1 MASTPQQSDVFKF
14 VALRP
19 PTTAN
24 LDAQQVGTTNDARPF
39 TRTVVGMALGRIQE
53 KTPASVI
60 KAVSQVVSENGYT
73 IDDVFDSLVGNL
85 DRVAA
90 YFATVPTGKTKE
102 EVSASLSTPLGSSL
116 PNWENGQNV
125 ALVRDGLW
133 DRFYAFYLLQGKS
146 PQNLEILTGRLRAMH
161 AIAYLARPA
170 TVLTDAILANLIK
183 ATIVLPAEISSLPVE
198 PAAAASATPSGKDT
212 EALVKEYQGYWQDLI
227 SHHQSLDSVKRISLL
242 TNTEIRTHETTA
254 NPSGKLETGT
264 ERKPT
269 QTKTIFLK
277 TTIGVN
283 KEEFNAL
290 SSTGKAVLKN
300 AGITEQNFDVARSF
314 SVMQDQVAASFNKLG
329 SINDPLLLDAMP
341 EEAKLLPGVNLIV
354 GGLLNKKP
362 FWPPMFLPATN
373 ARNLIKPLGIGDLKV
388 VKQTLKKYVAGEVA
402 HIENVLKGEYKERKY
417 RVLDRTENTET
428 IASETS
434 EEKTHDT
441 QTTDRFELKKES
453 DNTIQSQM
461 SLQAGVTV
469 TASYGPVSIGAHADF
484 AYSTSSSDTEKTS
497 SNFAKEIIDKSVTSI
512 QKKTMESRTTKQLHE
527 VEELDTHG
535 LDNKGGGG
543 NISGIY
549 RWVDKHYE
557 AQIYNYGKRMMFEF
571 IIPEPGAFYTYAQ
584 NNNPAKTI
592 TVPNP
597 EPVTITHKDLYAWN
611 YHLFIKKYSVQ
622 GVTVPP
628 NTYKYTSLTTDQ
640 SGVDN
645 GKTISKSTKE
655 LTIADGYLPL
665 YYSFGVSALFQN
677 YPVFEMIIGD
687 DVWDLLNNQHTVHY
701 YSHGQSAIS
710 KYNGFIPVSLSGYDI
725 NAFSLNVAVLSEI
738 TPEYF
743 EDWQIKTYE
752 KIVAAYQALKEQYDQ
767 AVSQVQTNKG
777 VVIQGQNPM
786 INRTI
791 EQTELKKAALKMFM
805 DFSLYGSFDA
815 MKVTATAPPEFD
827 VIDAIGEGK
836 NIQFYEQAFEWE
848 NLTYLFYPYFWGRK
862 SNWVVASN
870 TYDTDPLFT
879 QFLQAGA
886 GRIVVPVH
894 PAYNDAVLYFLER
907 GLVWGGADAP
917 RIDDPLFISISEE
930 LKNQTDDLANAIPEG
945 DPWDVVLPT
954 TLVYLQDD
962 SKLPDF
968 TTP

>member
-1 MASTPQQSDVFKF
+1 MATIPQQSDVFKF

-19 PTTAN
+19 PTTASP
-24 LDAQQVGTTNDARPF
+24 DAQQAGTTTDARPF
-39 TRTVVGMALGRIQE
+39 TRTVVGMALDRIQE
-53 KTPASVI
+53 KTPEGVT
-60 KAVSQVVSENGYT
+60 KAVTQVVSDHGYT
-73 IDDVFDSLVGNL
+73 IDDVFDPQVNDL

-90 YFATVPTGKTKE
+90 YLVTIPPGTTKE
-102 EVSASLSTPLGSSL
+102 EVSAAVAAILGSPVSD
-116 PNWENGQNV
+116 WQKGQNV
-125 ALVRDGLW
+125 AALRDGLW
-133 DRFYAFYLLQGKS
+133 DRFYAFYLLQGVA
-146 PQNLEILTGRLRAMH
+146 PQNLETLTARLRAMH
-161 AIAYLARPA
+161 FIAYLANPA
-170 TVLTDAILANLIK
+170 TILSDTILTSLIK
-183 ATIVLPAEISSLPVE
+183 ATIVLPAELSNLPVT
-198 PAAAASATPSGKDT
+198 PAAPAPGTDPAKDT
-212 EALVKEYQGYWQDLI
+212 TVQMRAYEGYWNDLI
-227 SHHQSLDSVKRISLL
+227 NHYQSLNSVKRVSLL
-242 TNTEIRTHETTA
+242 TNTETNTQETTA
-254 NPSGKLETGT
+254 NPSGQLETGT
-264 ERKPT
+264 HRKPT
-269 QTKTIFLK
+269 LTKTISLK

-283 KEEFNAL
+283 KDEFNAL
-290 SSTGKAVLKN
+290 SSTGKTVLKN

-314 SVMQDQVAASFNKLG
+314 TVLQDQVAASFNQLENIK
-329 SINDPLLLDAMP
+329 DPLLLQAMP
-341 EEAKLLPGVNLIV
+341 EEAKQLPGVELIISGLV
-354 GGLLNKKP
+354 NKGAFWGGPLKFP
-362 FWPPMFLPATN
+362 TS

-417 RVLDRTENTET
+417 RTLDRTENTET
-428 IASETS
+428 HATETT
-434 EEKTHDT
+434 EENTHDN

-453 DNTIQSQM
+453 DKTIQSQM

-497 SNFAKEIIDKSVTSI
+497 SNFAKEIVDKSVTSI
-512 QKKTMESRTTKQLHE
+512 QKKTIDSRTAKQLHE

-535 LDNKGGGG
+535 LDNKSGPG

-571 IIPEPGAFYTYAQ
+571 IIPEPAAFYIYAQ

-597 EPVTITHKDLYAWN
+597 DPVSISHKDLNGWN
-611 YHLFIKKYSVQ
+611 YQSYIKKYSVQ
-622 GVTVPP
+622 GVSVPP
-628 NTYKYTSLTTDQ
+628 HRYKYSSLAIDQ
-640 SGVDN
+640 SGIEN

-655 LTIADGYLPL
+655 LTVPDGYLPL
-665 YYSFGVSALFQN
+665 YYTFGVSALFQN
-677 YPVFEMIIGD
+677 YPVFELIIGD
-687 DVWDLLNNQHTVHY
+687 TVWDLLHNEHTMHY
-701 YSHGQSAIS
+701 YSSGNSVIS
-710 KYNGFIPVSLSGYDI
+710 KYESFIPVSLSGYDI
-725 NAFSLNVAVLSEI
+725 NAFSLNVAVLSEV
-738 TPEYF
+738 TPEFY

-752 KIVAAYQALKEQYDQ
+752 KILAAYQALKEQYDQ

-815 MKVTATAPPEFD
+815 MKAAGTAPPEFD
-827 VIDAIGEGK
+827 VFDAIKEGK

-886 GRIVVPVH
+886 GRVVVPVH
-894 PAYNDAVLYFLER
+894 PAFNDAVLYFLER

-917 RIDDPLFISISEE
+917 RINDPLFMSIAEE
-930 LKNQTDDLANAIPEG
+930 LKNQTDDLDNAIPEG
-945 DPWDVVLPT
+945 DPWDVILPT

-962 SKLPDF
+962 SKLPDYES
-968 TTP
+968 